1 MCLIGVEQEK
11 MDRSAF
17 EQKARTWREKAL
29 SVSLHHGAGMEEAED
44 IAQDVMLRL
53 WQMHDELERYQSVEA
68 IVTLMAKHTLRNHQR
83 RRTVETLEETTIVS
97 LTSSPQEELEA
108 KENEEWLTLKLQQ
121 LPTTQ
126 RTLLYMRQVERRSHE
141 EIAQLLGI
149 ETTSVSTLLARAR
162 RTLLEEIKR
171 RNK

>member
-1 MCLIGVEQEK
+1 MFGSTRFLCLMGRIAS
-11 MDRSAF
+11 MDRNAF
-17 EQKARTWREKAL
+17 EQKARTWRQKAL
-29 SVSLHHGAGMEEAED
+29 RVCISCGAGKDEAED

-53 WQMHDELERYQSVEA
+53 WQMHNELERYQSVEA
-68 IVTLMAKHTLRNHQR
+68 IVALMAKHLLRIDFG
-83 RRTVETLEETTIVS
+83 T
-97 LTSSPQEELEA
+97 SPQEQLEI
-108 KENEEWLTLKLQQ
+108 KEDEKWLETKLQR

-171 RNK
+171 RNQI

>member
-1 MCLIGVEQEK
+1 
-11 MDRSAF
+11 MDKTAF
-17 EQKARTWREKAL
+17 EQQARTWRQNAL
-29 SVSLHHGAGMEEAED
+29 SVSMSCGAGREEAED

-53 WQMHDELERYQSVEA
+53 WQMHDELERYDSIEA
-68 IVTLMAKHTLRNHQR
+68 LATMMARHLLINHQR
-83 RRTVETLEETTIVS
+83 RRRPETLDETKMVS
-97 LTSSPQEELEA
+97 ITTSPHEQLEM
-108 KENEEWLTLKLQQ
+108 KEDDQWLTKRLEQ

-141 EIAQLLGI
+141 EIALLLGI

-171 RNK
+171 RNNL